1 MTTPAVVTSANEMTF
16 VPRDLVSIQV
26 GRLYASVY
34 PKVEPT
40 MPIHER
46 AHAFQVI
53 KSALE
58 SLPVDTR
65 LILEAIGT
73 QLNCNSQEVLAC
85 WLEDELM
92 AGRTIWDGRWVVACA
107 CRSEMEI
114 KVHYRQLA
122 RKYHPDKNDPTATGL
137 TATEASDFF
146 KLLNNTWWGHIRTVK
161 NLSL

>member
-1 MTTPAVVTSANEMTF
+1 MAF

-53 KSALE
+53 KSTLK

-73 QLNCNSQEVLAC
+73 QLNCNSIKFSKHV
-85 WLEDELM
+85 
-92 AGRTIWDGRWVVACA
+92 RRSVVRFCQ
-107 CRSEMEI
+107 SG
-114 KVHYRQLA
+114 
-122 RKYHPDKNDPTATGL
+122 HPIIP
-137 TATEASDFF
+137 
-146 KLLNNTWWGHIRTVK
+146 
-161 NLSL
+161 

>member
-1 MTTPAVVTSANEMTF
+1 MTTQAVIPSGNEMAF
-16 VPRDLVSIQV
+16 VPRNLVSIRV

-34 PKVEPT
+34 PNVEPT

-73 QLNCNSQEVLAC
+73 QLNCNSQV
-85 WLEDELM
+85 
-92 AGRTIWDGRWVVACA
+92 DGSMFDFSKHVRRSVV
-107 CRSEMEI
+107 R
-114 KVHYRQLA
+114 
-122 RKYHPDKNDPTATGL
+122 
-137 TATEASDFF
+137 F
-146 KLLNNTWWGHIRTVK
+146 
-161 NLSL
+161 